1 MSQPLWN
8 PPDYG
13 QSRYQPQEDHDGAAL
28 HYMGSSGGATT
39 KQAGGFVSGEGSPS
53 YYAPPQQ
60 TTQARFQPTGYRD
73 LVFLILFVLHLLIMF
88 GVFGGGMY
96 TTITNKG
103 AVEEDDRIIHN
114 EFEDKGTFLR
124 LLGVSGLCVLL
135 ATALSAVWVVLYRY
149 IPKALIVCSLVFT
162 FLLFVSYAISAFAYG
177 SWIAGAILLAF
188 SLFVGLAYLSWRR
201 RIPFAVEMLKT
212 ASSLISQFPATVT
225 IAYIALFF
233 QIVWIFFWA
242 TTAVMVQQYSQAATG
257 VLSVFLLFS
266 FYWTSQV
273 IKNVVHVTAAGTFAT
288 WYFRQSNA
296 MPSNPTLKSFKRAS
310 TTSLGSIC
318 LGSLIVAVLKTLR
331 AICYSLRRNNSDN
344 IVLVI
349 IGFLAECIIAL
360 LDALLRY
367 FNTYAFT
374 QVAIYGKTYVQ
385 AAKDTWEMF
394 TSHGLWAIINDN
406 IISSVLTLAAFVS
419 GGVTATFAALITY
432 FVEVDAWIAMTVIGF
447 FIGFV
452 VVLVVLEVV
461 ESAVVTIFVC
471 FAEDPQTLQFNH
483 PQLHARLQST
493 YGDAIHF
500 V

>member
-1 MSQPLWN
+1 MFLFSLIFWFSLCN
-8 PPDYG
+8 V
-13 QSRYQPQEDHDGAAL
+13 L
-28 HYMGSSGGATT
+28 FSSL
-39 KQAGGFVSGEGSPS
+39 SLSLSLSE
-53 YYAPPQQ
+53 
-60 TTQARFQPTGYRD
+60 
-73 LVFLILFVLHLLIMF
+73 LLFL
-88 GVFGGGMY
+88 
-96 TTITNKG
+96 
-103 AVEEDDRIIHN
+103 RQ
-114 EFEDKGTFLR
+114 FEDKGTFLR

-394 TSHGLWAIINDN
+394 TTHGLWAIINDN